1 MILREHLL
9 YIGIGQC
16 GGNIGDEFQKQN
28 IQTICVNSSLRDLD
42 TLKYVNQKLH
52 LKDGAGANHNRKK
65 SKQLFIKELPT
76 FLNTIGEKVRQHDI
90 KIILVGYS
98 SAGGTGSGIGN
109 IAAELIKKKYPN
121 IVVCMVSVLPSDL
134 ETIKAH
140 YNSYLCFQEL
150 MQNKICG
157 ATFILDNTYCAS

>member
-109 IAAELIKKKYPN
+109 IAAELIKKKY
-121 IVVCMVSVLPSDL
+121 MLPDT
-134 ETIKAH
+134 E
-140 YNSYLCFQEL
+140 EW
-150 MQNKICG
+150 
-157 ATFILDNTYCAS
+157 

>member
-65 SKQLFIKELPT
+65 SNYEKHAYSLTDNREELERIEHRRWNIFMITHGFKYEKERMLVVR
-76 FLNTIGEKVRQHDI
+76 FYQVRLNLIH
-90 KIILVGYS
+90 IL
-98 SAGGTGSGIGN
+98 T
-109 IAAELIKKKYPN
+109 
-121 IVVCMVSVLPSDL
+121 
-134 ETIKAH
+134 
-140 YNSYLCFQEL
+140 
-150 MQNKICG
+150 
-157 ATFILDNTYCAS
+157 DNRVP